1 MLLAVETF
9 VPYIAYDL
17 VVCYNKRKDY
27 KESFRG
33 GFLRAR
39 RARLKSANKALA
51 VFQYYYKAYIKSCQ
65 QQFLEVYPMKNQ
77 DIRRTAAGA
86 GVKLWQI
93 AEALGIADCSLS
105 RKLRRE
111 LPAEEKE
118 KIFSIIQE
126 LAGEVG

>member
-1 MLLAVETF
+1 M
-9 VPYIAYDL
+9 
-17 VVCYNKRKDY
+17 
-27 KESFRG
+27 
-33 GFLRAR
+33 
-39 RARLKSANKALA
+39 
-51 VFQYYYKAYIKSCQ
+51 
-65 QQFLEVYPMKNQ
+65 MNQ

-118 KIFSIIQE
+118 RIFGIIRE
-126 LAGEVG
+126 LSKEVS

>member
-1 MLLAVETF
+1 M
-9 VPYIAYDL
+9 
-17 VVCYNKRKDY
+17 
-27 KESFRG
+27 S
-33 GFLRAR
+33 
-39 RARLKSANKALA
+39 
-51 VFQYYYKAYIKSCQ
+51 
-65 QQFLEVYPMKNQ
+65 NQ

-118 KIFSIIQE
+118 KIFSIIQK
-126 LAGEVG
+126 LSQEVS